1 MKQKTIRSEVRFS
14 GVGLHT
20 GNKVEA
26 VIKPAGIDNGIN
38 FIRKDLN
45 PPAKIE
51 ANIEYV
57 YDVVRGTALKKDGF
71 EVYTVE
77 HILAACAGLG
87 IFNVDIEINSNEFPV
102 GDGSAEPFVKLF
114 EEVGIVELE
123 KEQEVYEVNE
133 VIEISNKDTFI
144 VIKPDKEFK
153 ISFTIDYDHPVI
165 NSQFKELVINEDT
178 FKKEIMFARTF
189 GFYKDFEKLKNLN
202 KAGGSSL
209 ENTIGL
215 DEEKVLNKEGLRA
228 EDEFVRHKMLDLIGD
243 LCLIGV
249 PIKAHVIAIKVGHA
263 VNVEIARKI
272 VAKIKSDKAAKNA
285 LDIQQIRNII
295 PHRYPFLLVD
305 KIIEQED
312 DVYCVGIKN
321 VTANEEYFNGHFPV
335 RSVMPGVLII
345 EALAQLSG
353 VFMMSKGE
361 HKGKLPFFVGIDK
374 VRFRKPVVPGDV
386 LRLEVRLKKLKGSMG
401 RVEGFASVDGKLVA
415 SGDLM
420 FSIVDA

>member
-1 MKQKTIRSEVRFS
+1 MKQKTIGNEVRFS

-26 VIKPAGIDNGIN
+26 VIRPAGIDNGIN
-38 FIRKDLN
+38 FIRMD
-45 PPAKIE
+45 IE
-51 ANIEYV
+51 PSVSIKADIKYV
-57 YDVVRGTALKKDGF
+57 HDVLRGTALKKDNV
-71 EVYTVE
+71 EVFTVE

-87 IFNVDIEINSNEFPV
+87 IYNLDIEINSNEFPV
-102 GDGSAEPFVKLF
+102 GDGSSKPFVELF
-114 EEVGIVELE
+114 EEAGIIELD

-133 VIEISNKDTFI
+133 VIEISHKDTFL

-153 ISFTIDYDHPVI
+153 ISFTIDYDHPMI
-165 NSQFKELVINEDT
+165 NSQYKELVINTES

-189 GFYKDFEKLKNLN
+189 GFYKDYEKLKQLN

-215 DEEKVLNKEGLRA
+215 DDEKVLNEEGLRA

-249 PIKAHVIAIKVGHA
+249 PIRAHVIAIKVGHA
-263 VNVEIARKI
+263 VNVEAAKKI
-272 VAKIKSDKAAKNA
+272 VTKRRSDLAAKNA
-285 LDIQQIRNII
+285 IGIQEIRNII

-305 KIIEQED
+305 KIVEQED
-312 DVYCVGIKN
+312 NVYCVGIKN
-321 VTANEEYFNGHFPV
+321 VTANEEFFNGHFPV

-353 VFMMSKGE
+353 VFMLSKEE
-361 HKGKLPFFVGIDK
+361 HKGKLPFFVGIDN

-386 LRLEVRLKKLKGSMG
+386 LRLEVRLKKMKGSMG